1 MSPDRQSAA
10 LRTSNHLSP
19 RLLRR
24 SSPLRRPGFTLAPE
38 SDTGILGDFQT
49 TAATVDLIG
58 LTSPGARVRLQS
70 TAYRTIADQ
79 SGRFLFTNVPIAI
92 GPNRFT
98 TVATVRSALRS
109 RLTATANTLSTRQFT
124 TMITR
129 DLTNPGDAVLSWN
142 AIALRT
148 LQIAQ
153 AGGLSGSRSLAI
165 VQSAVFDVVDTLT
178 AGGRHLPAALQIVAD
193 VPVAASIDLAIAGA
207 AYQTLVQL
215 YPEQQSRLDAALD
228 RAIELSSASED
239 SEIIGLRFGQS
250 IGDQIFQGRQQ
261 DGSAQQ
267 VKSRS
272 QPQPGTWRPT
282 PPQFLPAAGA
292 GWGQVTPF
300 VLTQPQQFRPAAPP
314 ALTSA
319 TYAREFNQVK
329 RLGQL
334 NSPDRTAAQTNIARF
349 WIGSPGTSSAPGQWN
364 EIAAQLAVKTGQ
376 TLWQNAQL
384 LYQLNLSLADAGI
397 AAWDTKFAYRSW
409 RPITAIRLA
418 GSDSNPKT
426 QPDRTWESFLE
437 TPPHPDYVSGH
448 STYAGAAATILT
460 SRLGELSFSAT
471 SLDLPG
477 IRRHF
482 PSFQSAA
489 AEAGLSRIYGGIHT
503 RSANRSGLQ
512 LGRNVANY
520 VLQTRSSAS
529 TAAIE

>member
-1 MSPDRQSAA
+1 M
-10 LRTSNHLSP
+10 
-19 RLLRR
+19 
-24 SSPLRRPGFTLAPE
+24 RRPGFTLAPE

-58 LTSPGARVRLQS
+58 LTSPSARVRLQG

-98 TVATVRSALRS
+98 TVATVRSTLRS
-109 RLTATANTLSTRQFT
+109 RPTATADNPSARQFTTRQFT
-124 TMITR
+124 TRQFTTTITR
-129 DLTNPGDAVLSWN
+129 DLTDPGDAVLSWN

-165 VQSAVFDVVDTLT
+165 VQSAVFGVVDTLT
-178 AGGRHLPAALQIVAD
+178 AGGRHLPAGLQIIAD
-193 VPVAASIDLAIAGA
+193 VPVAASIDLAVAGA

-228 RAIELSSASED
+228 RAIELSPASED

-250 IGDQIFQGRQQ
+250 IGNQIFQGRQQ

-267 VKSRS
+267 VRSRS
-272 QPQPGTWRPT
+272 KPQPGLWRPT

-300 VLTQPQQFRPAAPP
+300 VLTQANQFRPAAPP
-314 ALTSA
+314 ALTST
-319 TYAREFNQVK
+319 TYAREFHQVK

-334 NSPDRTAAQTNIARF
+334 DSPDRTAVQTNIARF

-364 EIAAQLAVKTGQ
+364 EIAAQLTVKNGQ

-384 LYQLNLSLADAGI
+384 LYQLNLALADAGI

-418 GSDSNPKT
+418 GSDGNPKT

-448 STYAGAAATILT
+448 STYAGAAATVLT

-477 IRRHF
+477 IRRRF

-520 VLQTRSSAS
+520 VLQTRSAAS